1 MIEIAQAGQGG
12 KTKLL
17 FEMHRLRARIFRER
31 MGWDV
36 SINEMGM
43 EIDQFDIQEA
53 VYFLAVDDEQNVIG
67 SWRLLPSI
75 GPTMI
80 GEIWPEFMD
89 TLPMPQNP
97 HIWEAS
103 RFGVFSTKEQTR
115 ESLKQVGKA
124 TGELFCALTEA
135 CILCGIH
142 EVYTLYDARIERLI
156 KRLNCH
162 PENISEPIPIDGIPC
177 RIGRFITNHEM
188 LLRIRNATG
197 ISQTLILPEN
207 LPPILSNMHSLN
219 QRIPLLEDAE

>member
-1 MIEIAQAGQGG
+1 MIKIAQAGESG

-17 FEMHRLRARIFRER
+17 FDMHRLRAQIFKEK

-43 EIDQFDIQEA
+43 EVDQFDIQEA
-53 VYFLAVDDEQNVIG
+53 VYFLALDEDGIVVG
-67 SWRLLPSI
+67 SWRLLPTL

-89 TLPMPQNP
+89 SLPMPQNP

-103 RFGVFSTKEQTR
+103 RFGVFSSKERAR
-115 ESLKQVGKA
+115 ENLLQVGKA

-142 EVYTLYDARIERLI
+142 EVYTLYDTRIERLI
-156 KRLNCH
+156 RRLDCH
-162 PENISEPIPIDGIPC
+162 PQNISDPIPIDGIPC
-177 RIGRFITNHEM
+177 RIGRFITNQEM
-188 LLRIRNATG
+188 LLKIRNAAG
-197 ISQTLILPEN
+197 ITHPLVSPQD
-207 LPPILSNMHSLN
+207 LPPILRNMHALN
-219 QRIPLLEDAE
+219 QKIGLFEDAE